1 MASCFTKLREDN
13 VEKEGR
19 FGKAGA
25 NKIRIVRLIP
35 PVNPEIICV
44 GRRQNSIGP
53 FALKNKNR
61 VSRRNRRF
69 CVVEKRICSLS
80 ESTAGG
86 RTEAS
91 LCITQLNITS
101 PYLSSKIAINIT
113 FEISCRIISV
123 IIRPLDCLFLILR
136 LKDGIDM
143 ALVSALCMAMV
154 VSVTPV
160 RFFSKDCCSSI
171 DASALG

>member
-1 MASCFTKLREDN
+1 MLWPSDDGKCGDNNVFITGSSKRGGQAALASFGSVCSDVMGKRVASCFTKLREDN
-13 VEKEGR
+13 DEKEGR

-25 NKIRIVRLIP
+25 SKIRIVRPIP
-35 PVNPEIICV
+35 PVNPEIICA

-53 FALKNKNR
+53 LALKNKNR

-69 CVVEKRICSLS
+69 CVVEKRICLLS

-101 PYLSSKIAINIT
+101 PYLSSKIAINIY
-113 FEISCRIISV
+113 
-123 IIRPLDCLFLILR
+123 
-136 LKDGIDM
+136 
-143 ALVSALCMAMV
+143 
-154 VSVTPV
+154 
-160 RFFSKDCCSSI
+160 
-171 DASALG
+171 